1 MWCREKDTSLTWHA
15 RLVWASLL
23 CKNTFPPSLLQLI
36 VCTLSVY
43 THLYTDS
50 TCTLDTLSLS
60 LSFATNW
67 FVLIFMTC
75 ICFAGLKTLDCLL
88 PSFSLCVCAIVCA
101 VAFKAPTKRRF
112 FTLYLCPCL
121 SFFICLYLFRAALR
135 VLTERK
141 RVLRESSGCYRLYYY
156 KHRLD

>member
-1 MWCREKDTSLTWHA
+1 MVQRKRHFSNLA
-15 RLVWASLL
+15 RPTRLS
-23 CKNTFPPSLLQLI
+23 KFTLQKHLPTQFI
-36 VCTLSVY
+36 AANS
-43 THLYTDS
+43 LYTFCVHS
-50 TCTLDTLSLS
+50 LVHRQYLYTWYSLSLS

-101 VAFKAPTKRRF
+101 VAFKAPPKRRF
-112 FTLYLCPCL
+112 FILYLCPCL